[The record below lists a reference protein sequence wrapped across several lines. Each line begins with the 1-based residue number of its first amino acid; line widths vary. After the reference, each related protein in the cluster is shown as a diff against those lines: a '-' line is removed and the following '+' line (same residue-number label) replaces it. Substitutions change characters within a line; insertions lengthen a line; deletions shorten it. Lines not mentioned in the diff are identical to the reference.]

1 MVKVKESVKLFDQ
14 DESDVN
20 RELLHLEE
28 GVAKI
33 FMFLNEM
40 IENAVNAH
48 EKYNDLVATSTE
60 TENKYSKL
68 YNLFEA
74 SQK

>member
-1 MVKVKESVKLFDQ
+1 MAKVKESVKLFDK
-14 DESDVN
+14 DESDVS

-28 GVAKI
+28 GVVKI

-48 EKYNDLVATSTE
+48 EKYNDLVVTSTE
-60 TENKYSKL
+60 T
-68 YNLFEA
+68 
-74 SQK
+74 